1 MTVHVFGIRHHGPGS
16 ARSLLV
22 GLEDLKPDALLIE
35 GPPDADPI
43 IPLAAHPAL
52 KPPVAILIYPV
63 DQPGR
68 AVYYPF
74 AVFSPE
80 LQAMRYA
87 IAANLPVQFIDLPV
101 AVVLSKRPKAAEQG
115 GEAENADEEEHSPA
129 RDPIGWLAEAAG
141 EADPERWWERM
152 VEQRGS
158 REGLFDS
165 IREAMAALRSA
176 SPQPPAM
183 EEQREAHMR
192 QVIRAAQ
199 KAGHERIAVVCGAW
213 HAPALTTM
221 PSAAQDARTLQGLTR
236 VKVDSTWIPWTH
248 GRLALETGYGAG
260 IESPGWYR
268 HLWEAGAHDDVA
280 VTWLAKVSHLL
291 RTEDLDASSAQVI
304 DAVRLSLTLAAMR
317 GRSVASLSEVTE
329 SVRAV
334 VTFGDDSPI
343 QLIRRK
349 LIVGEELGELPDEAP
364 RVPLQRDLEQQ
375 QRRLRL
381 KAEALDRTLE
391 LDLRTP
397 NHLETSHLLHRLRIL
412 RIPWGEQLRVG
423 ASKKGT
429 FHETWKLA
437 WKPEYAL
444 AVIEA
449 GIWGNTVVQ
458 AAGARALD
466 LAARAEAL
474 APVAEI
480 LDLVLLAGLP
490 AVTGQILDQLRV
502 RSALTTDV
510 GQMMDT
516 VPALVDAAR
525 YGTVRKTDATLIT
538 SVVEGLLPRIF
549 VGLTPACVSLDDEAA
564 AQMTSRITSLNLAVK
579 LLENAELLAGWS
591 GALDKVLDRADVH
604 GQVAGRTARILM
616 DLGVLEPGE
625 VARRLGL
632 AFSRANDPN
641 QAAAWLQGFL
651 QGSGLVLVTDDR
663 LWNLVDGWLLELRAN
678 DFDVLLPLLRRT
690 FSELPL
696 GERRQI
702 ADRVKA
708 APVQFRGVAAVEDLD
723 PARAAMVEPVLRL
736 LLGLKDG

>member
-1 MTVHVFGIRHHGPGS
+1 
-16 ARSLLV
+16 
-22 GLEDLKPDALLIE
+22 LIE
-35 GPPDADPI
+35 GPPDADAI
-43 IPLAAHPAL
+43 IPLAAHRGL

-63 DQPGR
+63 AQPGR

-80 LQAMRYA
+80 LQAIRYA
-87 IAANLPVQFIDLPV
+87 LAAKVPVQFIDLPA
-101 AVVLSKRPKAAEQG
+101 AVVLSERPKAE
-115 GEAENADEEEHSPA
+115 DEEASPPERA
-129 RDPIGWLAEAAG
+129 GDDKRDHPPAGPAHDPIGWLAEAAG
-141 EADPERWWERM
+141 EPDPERWWERM

-165 IREAMAALRSA
+165 IREAMAALRAA
-176 SPQPPAM
+176 SPQPRAR

-192 QVIRAAQ
+192 QAIRAAQ
-199 KAGHERIAVVCGAW
+199 KMGYQRIAVVCGAW
-213 HAPALTTM
+213 HAPALTSM
-221 PSAAQDARTLQGLTR
+221 PSAAQDARTLQGLAR
-236 VKVDSTWIPWTH
+236 VKVESTWIPWTH
-248 GRLALETGYGAG
+248 GRLALESGYGAG

-268 HLWEAGAHDDVA
+268 HLWDAAADDDV
-280 VTWLAKVSHLL
+280 VITWMAKVSHLL
-291 RTEDLDASSAQVI
+291 RAEDLDASSAQVI

-334 VTFGDDSPI
+334 LTFGDDSPI
-343 QLIRRK
+343 RLIRRK
-349 LIVGEELGELPDEAP
+349 LIVGEELGELPDDAP
-364 RVPLQRDLEQQ
+364 RVPLQRDLELQ

-381 KAEALDRTLE
+381 KADAIDKTLE

-412 RIPWGEQLRVG
+412 HIPWGEPQRVG
-423 ASKKGT
+423 PGKKGT

-449 GIWGNTVVQ
+449 GIWGNTVEH

-466 LAARAEAL
+466 LAARAETL

-480 LDLVLLAGLP
+480 LDLALLAGLP
-490 AVTGQILDQLRV
+490 SVTGQILDRLRD

-510 GQMMDT
+510 GQIMDT

-538 SVVEGLLPRIF
+538 AVVEGLLPRIF
-549 VGLTPACVSLDDEAA
+549 VGLPPACSSLDDEAA
-564 AQMTSRITSLNLAVK
+564 AQMTGRITSLTLAVR
-579 LLENAELLAGWS
+579 LLEHVELMAGWTA
-591 GALDKVLDRADVH
+591 ALGRVLDRADVH
-604 GQVAGRTARILM
+604 GLIAGRTARILL
-616 DLGVLEPGE
+616 DVGAVDPGD

-663 LWNLVDGWLLELRAN
+663 LWDLVDGWLCDLRGN

-702 ADRVKA
+702 SDRVKA
-708 APVQFRGVAAVEDLD
+708 VPGQFRGATTVDDID
-723 PARAAMVEPVLRL
+723 PTRAAMVEPVLRL
-736 LLGLKDG
+736 LLGMKDG

>member
-1 MTVHVFGIRHHGPGS
+1 MTVQVFGIRHHGPGS

-22 GLEDLKPDALLIE
+22 GLEDLKPDAVLIE
-35 GPPDADPI
+35 GPPDADAI

-74 AVFSPE
+74 AIFSPE

-87 IAANLPVQFIDLPV
+87 IAANVPVQFIDLPV
-101 AVVLSKRPKAAEQG
+101 AVVLTERPKAAEQG
-115 GEAENADEEEHSPA
+115 GEPENADEEEHSPA

-221 PSAAQDARTLQGLTR
+221 PPAAQDARTLQGLTR
-236 VKVDSTWIPWTH
+236 VKVESTWIPWTH
-248 GRLALETGYGAG
+248 GRLALESGYGAG

-268 HLWEAGAHDDVA
+268 HLWEAAADDDVA

-334 VTFGDDSPI
+334 LTFGDDSPI

-381 KAEALDRTLE
+381 KAEALDKTLE

-423 ASKKGT
+423 AGKKGT

-449 GIWGNTVVQ
+449 GIWGNTVEQ

-510 GQMMDT
+510 GQMMET
-516 VPALVDAAR
+516 VPALVEAAR
-525 YGTVRKTDATLIT
+525 YGTVRKTEATLIT

-579 LLENAELLAGWS
+579 LLENAELMAGWS
-591 GALDKVLDRADVH
+591 GALAKVLDRADVH

-663 LWNLVDGWLLELRAN
+663 LWKLVDGWLCELRAN

-708 APVQFRGVAAVEDLD
+708 APGQFRGVAAVEDLD
-723 PARAAMVEPVLRL
+723 PARAAMVEPVLRV